1 MELRLKLNGRAKQW
15 SIAPGDLLLD
25 VLRREGYYG
34 VKRGCEKGE
43 CGACTV
49 LVNGKAINS
58 CLMFAAQAE
67 GSEVLTIE
75 GVADGDTLH
84 PLQAAFL
91 DHGAVQCGFC
101 TGGMVL
107 NAKALL
113 DRNPCPT
120 EEEVREVMAGNYC
133 RCTGYKK
140 PVEAVVGQTIGFRG
154 LSGSGQEAGV
164 TDDKERSS
172 VPLAVVGQNV
182 RKVEGVKLVTGRPA
196 FTDDINLPGLLIGKI
211 LPSPHAHARIKHIDA
226 SKAKALPG
234 VHAVLTYKDVP
245 RVPHTTAGQA
255 WPEPSPYDT
264 YLLDNKVR
272 FVGDRVAAV
281 AAESRSIAEK
291 ALRLIEV
298 EYEVL
303 PAVLGIEEAMA
314 PNAPV
319 IHDEPDSTK
328 IHDRS
333 RNIAGYILREIGSVE
348 EGFRESDL
356 IVERE
361 FHTGRQQHCPLE
373 PHVTIAWL
381 DADGRLVIRSSTQVP
396 YHARRQ
402 VAMILQIPV
411 SRVHVIK
418 PRIGGGFGGKQEMLL
433 EDITG
438 ALALATHRPVKIE
451 FTREEEFYMA
461 RSRHPQ
467 ILRMKMG
474 VKRDGTIMAS
484 QLTVMATTGAYGSH
498 STTVQGNTG
507 SKVLPLY
514 RAPHMRF
521 ECHVVYTNAPVAG
534 AFRGYGCP
542 QGFFAQET
550 LVDEIAHELGM
561 DPIELRRKNMIRL
574 GDTDRLSA
582 QLGEGKE
589 GLPRLIRS
597 CGLPECLDRGAAAI
611 DWDRKRAAQPAPT
624 HLKRGVGMACTMQGS
639 GIAGVDWASAL
650 LKMNEDGSFFLQVG
664 ASDVGAGADT
674 VLAQIAAETLGV
686 TLDKVVITS
695 GDTDVTPF
703 DVGAYAS
710 STTIISGGAVKKAAE
725 KVRAQVLEV
734 AARMLDTS
742 VENLSWGEN
751 QVSTVC
757 ECRKSVTMT
766 EIALQSMYRDKQ
778 QIMDGASHFNTD
790 SPPPFCATF
799 AEVEVD
805 TETGQIHVLHL
816 VTAVDPGTA
825 INPMQAEGQVEGAVA
840 QGLGYALTEELVLDH
855 AGRPVNPNF
864 LDYKIFT
871 AKDMPK
877 LTTILVQTDEPL
889 GPYGAKSI
897 SEVPINGPAPA
908 IANAIHHAIGVR
920 LRKLPI
926 RPEDVLRELRET
938 SGTDDRFSSSVSRL
952 SAGHGKAEDLD
963 YDLVTL

>member
-1 MELRLKLNGRAKQW
+1 M
-15 SIAPGDLLLD
+15 SGD
-25 VLRREGYYG
+25 R
-34 VKRGCEKGE
+34 
-43 CGACTV
+43 
-49 LVNGKAINS
+49 
-58 CLMFAAQAE
+58 
-67 GSEVLTIE
+67 
-75 GVADGDTLH
+75 
-84 PLQAAFL
+84 
-91 DHGAVQCGFC
+91 
-101 TGGMVL
+101 
-107 NAKALL
+107 
-113 DRNPCPT
+113 
-120 EEEVREVMAGNYC
+120 
-133 RCTGYKK
+133 
-140 PVEAVVGQTIGFRG
+140 
-154 LSGSGQEAGV
+154 
-164 TDDKERSS
+164 
-172 VPLAVVGQNV
+172 AVVGQNL
-182 RKVEGVKLVTGRPA
+182 RKVDGVKLVTGRPA
-196 FTDDINLPGLLIGKI
+196 FTDDIHLPGMLIGKI
-211 LPSPHAHARIKHIDA
+211 LPSPHAHARIKRIDTG
-226 SKAKALPG
+226 KARALPG

-281 AAESRSIAEK
+281 AAETRAIAEK

-303 PAVLGIEEAMA
+303 PAVLEIEQAMA
-314 PNAPV
+314 SGVAV

-328 IHDRS
+328 IFDREH
-333 RNIAGYILREIGSVE
+333 NIAGYILREIGNVE
-348 EGFRESDL
+348 EGFRASDL
-356 IVERE
+356 IFERE
-361 FHTGRQQHCPLE
+361 FRTGRQQHCPLE
-373 PHVTIAWL
+373 PHVAIAWL
-381 DADGRLVIRSSTQVP
+381 DADQRLVIRTSTQVP

-438 ALALATHRPVKIE
+438 ALALATKRPVKIE

-474 VKRDGTIMAS
+474 VKRDGTIVAS
-484 QLTVMATTGAYGSH
+484 QLTVLATTGAYGSH

-514 RAPHMRF
+514 RAEHMRF
-521 ECHVVYTNAPVAG
+521 ECHVVYTNTPVAG

-550 LVDEIAHELGM
+550 LVDEIAEELGR
-561 DPIELRRKNMIRL
+561 DPVEFRRQNMIRL
-574 GDTDRLSA
+574 GDIDKLSA

-589 GLPRLIRS
+589 GLPRHIRS
-597 CGLPECLDRGAAAI
+597 CGLPECLDRAAAAV
-611 DWDRKRAAQPAPT
+611 DWDGKRNAAGGPA
-624 HLKRGVGMACTMQGS
+624 HLKRGVGMAATMQGS
-639 GIAGVDWASAL
+639 GIAGVDWASAF

-664 ASDVGAGADT
+664 AADVGAGADT

-686 TLDKVVITS
+686 SLDKVVITS
-695 GDTDVTPF
+695 GDTDITPF

-710 STTIISGGAVKKAAE
+710 STTIISGGAVRKAAE
-725 KVRAQVLEV
+725 KVRAHVLDM
-734 AARMLDTS
+734 AAKMLDAP
-742 VENLSWGEN
+742 VDKLECGDN
-751 QVSTVC
+751 QVYTIC
-757 ECRKSVTMT
+757 ECRKAV
-766 EIALQSMYRDKQ
+766 SMAELAMHAMYKEKT

-790 SPPPFCATF
+790 SPPPFCVTF

-805 TETGQIHVLHL
+805 TETGKVRVLHL

-840 QGLGYALTEELVLDH
+840 QGLGYALIEELLLDGQ
-855 AGRPVNPNF
+855 GRPRNASF
-864 LDYKIFT
+864 LDYKIFS
-871 AKDMPK
+871 AKDMPR
-877 LTTILVQTDEPL
+877 LTTILVETDEPL
-889 GPYGAKSI
+889 GPFGAKSI

-908 IANAIHHAIGVR
+908 IANAIYHAVGIR

-926 RPEDVLRELRET
+926 RPEDVLRELREK
-938 SGTDDRFSSSVSRL
+938 L
-952 SAGHGKAEDLD
+952 P
-963 YDLVTL
+963 TL

>member
-1 MELRLKLNGRAKQW
+1 MKSMELRLTINGEARTW
-15 SIAPGDLLLD
+15 TIAPGDLLLD
-25 VLRREGYYG
+25 VLRREGCFG

-43 CGACTV
+43 CGACAVLLDGKTV
-49 LVNGKAINS
+49 NS

-67 GSEVLTIE
+67 GRAITTIE
-75 GVADGDTLH
+75 GVAHHGQLD
-84 PLQAAFL
+84 PLQESFL

-101 TGGMVL
+101 TPGMVL
-107 NAKALL
+107 GAKALL
-113 DRNPCPT
+113 ERHPDPT
-120 EEEVREVMAGNYC
+120 EEQVREAMAGHLC

-140 PVEAVVGQTIGFRG
+140 PVEAVLRT
-154 LSGSGQEAGV
+154 A
-164 TDDKERSS
+164 RS
-172 VPLAVVGQNV
+172 VVAPNGHAVVGQNL
-182 RKVEGVKLVTGRPA
+182 RKVDGNKLVTGGPA
-196 FTDDINLPGLLIGKI
+196 FTDDIHLPGMLYGKI
-211 LPSPHAHARIKHIDA
+211 LPSPHAHARIRHIDV
-226 SKAKALPG
+226 SKARALPG

-264 YLLDNKVR
+264 YLLDSKVR

-281 AAESRSIAEK
+281 AAESRAIAEQ
-291 ALRLIEV
+291 ALKLIEV
-298 EYEVL
+298 DYQVL
-303 PAVLGIEEAMA
+303 PAVLDMEQAME
-314 PNAPV
+314 PGVPV
-319 IHDEPDSTK
+319 IHDEPDSTR
-328 IHDRS
+328 IYDRE

-348 EGFRESDL
+348 EGFRQADY

-361 FHTGRQQHCPLE
+361 FRTQRQQHAMLE
-373 PHVTIAWL
+373 PHVSICWL

-396 YHARRQ
+396 YHCRRQ
-402 VAMILQIPV
+402 VAMILQLPV

-433 EDITG
+433 EDICG
-438 ALALATHRPVKIE
+438 ALALATRRPVKIE
-451 FTREEEFYMA
+451 YTREEEFYMA

-474 VKRDGTIMAS
+474 VKRDGTVTAS
-484 QLTVMATTGAYGSH
+484 QLTVLATTGAYGGH

-514 RAPHMRF
+514 RTPNMRF
-521 ECHVVYTNAPVAG
+521 ECHVVYTNMPVAG

-550 LVDEIAHELGM
+550 LVDEIAEELGI
-561 DPIELRRKNMIRL
+561 DPLEFHRRNVIRL
-574 GDTDRLSA
+574 GDVDRLSA

-589 GLPRLIRS
+589 GLPRVVRS
-597 CGLPECLDRGAAAI
+597 CGLPGCMESAAGAIGWAE
-611 DWDRKRAAQPAPT
+611 KRSALPGQGGRNR
-624 HLKRGVGMACTMQGS
+624 RGVGMACTMQGS
-639 GIAGVDWASAL
+639 GIAGVDWASAF
-650 LKMNEDGSFFLQVG
+650 LKGNEDGSFYLQVG

-674 VLAQIAAETLGV
+674 VLSQIAAETLGV
-686 TLDKVVITS
+686 TLDKIFISS
-695 GDTDVTPF
+695 GDTDITPF

-725 KVRAQVLEV
+725 KVRSQVLQ
-734 AARMLDTS
+734 AASRMLDTP
-742 VENLSWGEN
+742 VEWLDCANNEIFTTSGE
-751 QVSTVC
+751 
-757 ECRKSVTMT
+757 RKAISMT
-766 EIALQSMYRDKQ
+766 DLALQTMYKDKF

-805 TETGQIHVLHL
+805 TETGQVQVLHL
-816 VTAVDPGTA
+816 ATAVDPGTA
-825 INPMQAEGQVEGAVA
+825 INPMQAEGQVEGAVT
-840 QGLGYALTEELVLDH
+840 QGLGYALTEELVLDEK
-855 AGRPVNPNF
+855 GRPVNPNF
-864 LDYKIFT
+864 LDYKIFG

-908 IANAIHHAIGVR
+908 IANAIYHAVGVR

-926 RPEDVLRELRET
+926 RPEDVLKALRAVPKEEL
-938 SGTDDRFSSSVSRL
+938 V
-952 SAGHGKAEDLD
+952 AQ
-963 YDLVTL
+963 